1 MRVAMSEGEKPLFAH
16 AHMVLE
22 HSIMCREQFQEL
34 EGSNVDHAVF
44 EFTFTEERGSDD
56 LLCMN
61 EFLLSLAVVESKAL
75 VLELLMVPQPLSVP
89 NSPAQQRCH
98 FSSRWL

>member
-1 MRVAMSEGEKPLFAH
+1 MRVATSEGKKPLFAH

-22 HSIMCREQFQEL
+22 HSIMCRERFQEL

-44 EFTFTEERGSDD
+44 EFTFTEQQGSDD
-56 LLCMN
+56 LLC
-61 EFLLSLAVVESKAL
+61 LLSLAAVESKVLVSELLTVSLPLL
-75 VLELLMVPQPLSVP
+75 VL